1 MDSLI
6 SFGVAFTIAFQSL
19 GGWLEAPM
27 KFFSFLGSED
37 FFLIALPL
45 VYWCLDSALGLRIGV
60 MLLLSSGT
68 NNLFKLGM
76 HGPRPYWVS
85 TSIQGMASE
94 TGFGVPSGHSQTAAG
109 VWGIAAAGL
118 KRTWAWVAAVTVV
131 VLIGLSRLYLGVHFL
146 HDVLLGWF
154 LGGLTLWAFIKFWD
168 PIAARLK
175 KISMGRQILLAFAF
189 SLAMILLAALIIFLS
204 RGFIVPQEWIDNAKL
219 SGDPPNPFSMEGIVT
234 TMGTLFGLL
243 AGVAWLAP
251 RGGFQVSGP
260 AWKRALRFAVGLV
273 GVAVFYL
280 GLKLVFSLIVPDG
293 ETIVALALRYIR
305 YTLVGVWV
313 SAGAPWVFSKL
324 KLAK

>member
-45 VYWCLDSALGLRIGV
+45 VYWCIDSALGLRIGV
-60 MLLLSSGT
+60 MLLFSSGT

-85 TSIQGMASE
+85 TGVQGMAFE
-94 TGFGVPSGHSQTAAG
+94 TSFGVPSGHSQSAAG
-109 VWGIAAAGL
+109 VWGIATAGL
-118 KRTWAWVAAVTVV
+118 KRTWASFAAVTVV
-131 VLIGLSRLYLGVHFL
+131 VLIGLSRIYLGVHFL

-175 KISMGRQILLAFAF
+175 KMTMGRQILLAFVF
-189 SLAMILLAALIIFLS
+189 SLAMILLAVLIVFLS
-204 RGFIVPQEWIDNAKL
+204 RGFTIPQAWVDNATRN
-219 SGDPPNPFSMEGIVT
+219 GGEAPNPFSMEGIVT

-280 GLKLVFSLIVPDG
+280 GLKLIFPDG
-293 ETIVALALRYIR
+293 DTVVALVFRYIR
-305 YTLVGVWV
+305 YTLVGAWV